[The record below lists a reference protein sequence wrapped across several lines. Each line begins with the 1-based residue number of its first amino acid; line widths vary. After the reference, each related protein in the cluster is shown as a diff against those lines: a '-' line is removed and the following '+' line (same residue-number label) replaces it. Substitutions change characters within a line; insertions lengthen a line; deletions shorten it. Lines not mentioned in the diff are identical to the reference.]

1 MRDKAYREE
10 SIRKEQMREKKLEA
24 QICQSCGMPMEKSED
39 FGTNADESR
48 NEDYCCYCFKKGD
61 FTNPNLTMEQ
71 MIDKLVGFSDKMQMS
86 QAQAKEM
93 AQKVIPKLKRW
104 QTRA

>member
-39 FGTNADESR
+39 FGTNADGSK
-48 NEDYCCYCFKKGD
+48 D
-61 FTNPNLTMEQ
+61 
-71 MIDKLVGFSDKMQMS
+71 
-86 QAQAKEM
+86 
-93 AQKVIPKLKRW
+93 
-104 QTRA
+104 